1 MRALVL
7 TDFHQL
13 DLVEVERPEP
23 GPGEVLLRI
32 CATGICGSDFHGFTG
47 ENGRRVPGQIMGHE
61 SSGTIAALGEG
72 VDPATLPLG
81 APATF
86 NPVVV
91 PPEQA
96 EEFRGR
102 EQHAPGK
109 QVIGVAQDRAASFAD
124 YVVVPARNVLQLDP
138 AMPLPLGA
146 PATFNP
152 VVVPPEQAEEF
163 RGREQHAPG
172 KQVIGVAQDRAASF
186 ADYVVVPA
194 RNVLLLDPAMPLQL
208 GALIEPLAVAVH
220 AVGLAR
226 PLPEERALVV
236 GGGPIGQSA
245 VLALQRAGLTA
256 IAVSEPD
263 PQRRELIA
271 SLGATAL
278 DPAAGPLSEQLA
290 AALGGPADLAV
301 DAVGV
306 TPTLADALAATRL
319 GARIVLVGMGSP
331 RLELA
336 AFAVSTEERTIH
348 GSFTYTARDF
358 ADATAWIGEHAEQAS
373 ALVSDVI
380 PPEQAHDAF
389 TTLAAGKGPAGKIL
403 VRFDTEEVSAS

>member
-138 AMPLPLGA
+138 AIPLP
-146 PATFNP
+146 
-152 VVVPPEQAEEF
+152 
-163 RGREQHAPG
+163 
-172 KQVIGVAQDRAASF
+172 
-186 ADYVVVPA
+186 
-194 RNVLLLDPAMPLQL
+194 L

-263 PQRRELIA
+263 PQRRELIT
-271 SLGATAL
+271 SLGAAAL
-278 DPAAGPLSEQLA
+278 DPADGPLPEQLA

-306 TPTLADALAATRL
+306 TPTLADALTATRL

-331 RLELA
+331 RLELS

-348 GSFTYTARDF
+348 GSFTYTAQDF
-358 ADATAWIGEHAEQAS
+358 ADATAWIGEHAEQA
-373 ALVSDVI
+373 AVLVSRI
-380 PPEQAHDAF
+380 IGPEEAHEAF
-389 TTLAAGKGPAGKIL
+389 TALAAGRGPAGKIL
-403 VRFDTEEVSAS
+403 VRFDHDETDPATAETEEARA

>member
-13 DLVEVERPEP
+13 DLVEIECPEP

-32 CATGICGSDFHGFTG
+32 CATGICGSDFHGFSG

-61 SSGTIAALGEG
+61 SSGRIAALGDG
-72 VDPATLPLG
+72 VDAAALPLG

-96 EEFRGR
+96 EEYRGR

-109 QVIGVAQDRAASFAD
+109 QVIGVVSERPASFAD
-124 YVVVPARNVLQLDP
+124 FVL
-138 AMPLPLGA
+138 
-146 PATFNP
+146 
-152 VVVPPEQAEEF
+152 
-163 RGREQHAPG
+163 
-172 KQVIGVAQDRAASF
+172 
-186 ADYVVVPA
+186 VPA
-194 RNVLLLDPAMPLQL
+194 RNVLLLDAAMPLHL

-220 AVGLAR
+220 AVGLAGPR
-226 PLPEERALVV
+226 PEERALVV
-236 GGGPIGQSA
+236 GGGPIGQSV

-263 PQRRELIA
+263 PGRRELIA

-290 AALGGPADLAV
+290 GALGGPADLAV

-306 TPTLADALAATRL
+306 TPTLADALTATRL

-358 ADATAWIGEHAEQAS
+358 ADATAWIGAHVEQAA
-373 ALVSDVI
+373 ALVSEIV
-380 PPEQAHDAF
+380 PPEEAHEAF
-389 TTLAAGKGPAGKIL
+389 TNLAAGKGPAGKIL
-403 VRFDTEEVSAS
+403 VRFDDEEVGAA